1 MPPADLAAARQRYLE
16 ARAAGHAWQ
25 QAVTLAGLPVKRTA
39 AYALEARFRLHGA
52 AVLPAGRHGHPYK
65 LVGPALLT
73 LEALCRAHPDWP
85 SAQIQQELVA
95 QAGCAVSPT
104 HISRVRRRLGL
115 RYQAPKKSASP
126 SMTAG

>member
-1 MPPADLAAARQRYLE
+1 MHPAELATARQQYLAE
-16 ARAAGHAWQ
+16 RAAGHSWHE
-25 QAVTLAGLPVKRTA
+25 AVATAGLPVKRAA

-52 AVLPAGRHGHPYK
+52 AALPAGRHGHPYK

-115 RYQAPKKSASP
+115 PYQAPK
-126 SMTAG
+126 